1 MSTLT
6 DTKKPN
12 KFFLLLI
19 GLIII
24 LLVGLIDYLTGTELE
39 FSLFYLLPIILLT
52 WYLGSIVG
60 FIASVLSAVVYYVVD
75 ILSGSAYSRPFI
87 SYWNAAIPLVI
98 FLIVTVLVAALKRS
112 RLHGK
117 ELALT
122 DNLTGAIDTRSFSE
136 LSTKEIE
143 RARVNKQPFSV
154 AYLDLDDLKS
164 VNYSL
169 GKSVGDRVLSSV
181 VKQAKRELRKVDTVA
196 RLGGDE
202 FAILMPVAD
211 QDDTKEAISRVQS
224 RLLKEM
230 KKRKWPVTFT
240 IVGLTCVKIPQTSD
254 ELIKYLEDRMV
265 AAKKGGK
272 NSVSYTMYGEM
283 SASPEAAAAP
293 GALAVP
299 EAPAAAEVAVIPD
312 VPEAPAQ

>member
-1 MSTLT
+1 MSIPA
-6 DTKKPN
+6 DSKKPN

-24 LLVGLIDYLTGTELE
+24 LLVGLIDYLTGAEME
-39 FSLFYLLPIILLT
+39 FTLFYLLPIILLT
-52 WYLGSIVG
+52 WYTGSIVG

-75 ILSGSAYSRPFI
+75 VVSGPEYSRLFI
-87 SYWNAAIPLVI
+87 SYWNAAIPLAI

-112 RLHGK
+112 RMHGK

-143 RARVNKQPFSV
+143 RARANKQPFSV

-164 VNYSL
+164 VNDSL

-202 FAILMPVAD
+202 FAILMPVTD
-211 QDDTKEAISRVQS
+211 QDDAKEAISRVQS

-230 KKRKWPVTFT
+230 KKRKWPITFS
-240 IVGLTCVKIPQTSD
+240 IVVLTCVKIPQTSD
-254 ELIKYLEDRMV
+254 ELIKRLEDLMV
-265 AAKKGGK
+265 TAKKGGK
-272 NSVSYTMYGEM
+272 NSVSYTMYGEESPV
-283 SASPEAAAAP
+283 SASEALPAPAPEALPATTP
-293 GALAVP
+293 EMP
-299 EAPAAAEVAVIPD
+299 EAPE
-312 VPEAPAQ
+312 Q